1 MNAKLSNTIITEV
14 HIQVNTDLWHKHDY
28 FKIQNKA
35 YYFLNIFFHDYT
47 IEQGQGKGKEETEKR
62 SLVCSCAKKKKRKT
76 RKEKNIH
83 YSFASQWGL
92 KVKANY
98 ETRWHYVIQTST

>member
-47 IEQGQGKGKEETEKR
+47 IEQGQGKGKERNRKKEPC
-62 SLVCSCAKKKKRKT
+62 LQLCKKKKE
-76 RKEKNIH
+76 RKEKKRISIIH
-83 YSFASQWGL
+83 LHHNGD
-92 KVKANY
+92 
-98 ETRWHYVIQTST
+98 